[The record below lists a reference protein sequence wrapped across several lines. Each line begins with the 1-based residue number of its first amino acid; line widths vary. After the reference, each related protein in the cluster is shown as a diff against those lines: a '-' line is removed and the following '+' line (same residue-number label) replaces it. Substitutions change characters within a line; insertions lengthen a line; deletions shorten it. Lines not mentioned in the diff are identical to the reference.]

1 MQVQSQ
7 KWQNDLWSNCA
18 LWIYCFC
25 CSVAKLCPTL
35 CNPVDCSSPGLPVPH
50 YLPEISQV
58 HIHWIS
64 DAIQPSQP
72 LSTSSL
78 SAFKLYQHLFLFFVF
93 SSNSFEKTL
102 MLGKTEGG
110 RRGRQRM
117 MCLDGIT
124 GSMDEFE
131 WPLGIGDGQES
142 LACCSLG
149 GCKELDTTEW
159 LNWTENIILLF
170 DD

>member
-50 YLPEISQV
+50 YLPVISQV

-64 DAIQPSQP
+64 DAIQLSQP

-78 SAFKLYQHLFLFFVF
+78 SAFKLYQHLFLFFQVTHLKRPLCW
-93 SSNSFEKTL
+93 EKL
-102 MLGKTEGG
+102 KVGEGDD
-110 RRGRQRM
+110 RGWCVWM
-117 MCLDGIT
+117 A
-124 GSMDEFE
+124 
-131 WPLGIGDGQES
+131 S
-142 LACCSLG
+142 LAQWMSLSDLW
-149 GCKELDTTEW
+149 ELVMDRKAW
-159 LNWTENIILLF
+159 HAAV
-170 DD
+170 